1 MLSPYLWS
9 VLFWGSLRS
18 AVFHFHPR
26 AGDTRGVG
34 TYRRFLRWQ
43 PGWWHP
49 RSQLERLPV
58 IPSKMVVPGSV
69 VFKWDDLKNPLKCL
83 GAMEGTY
90 HQFLFTTSWKKPE
103 IRQSDVM
110 VGRRW
115 ELHLPPKKDNKI
127 RSERYFRTSPKLMF
141 LYQSFFKRTFQK
153 LA

>member
-1 MLSPYLWS
+1 MLSPYLWP

-18 AVFHFHPR
+18 AVFHFHPH
-26 AGDTRGVG
+26 GDTRGVG
-34 TYRRFLRWQ
+34 TYRRFSGGNRVGGTQDPNLKDCKWFQ
-43 PGWWHP
+43 VKW
-49 RSQLERLPV
+49 LE
-58 IPSKMVVPGSV
+58 GSV

-90 HQFLFTTSWKKPE
+90 HQFLFTTSWNKPE
-103 IRQSDVM
+103 IMQSDVM